1 MVIGSKD
8 SKLVYLGKDV
18 SFTGTIESPH
28 NLYLAGE
35 VNGEV
40 RSKQNSYILSGAHL
54 RATITSENIQIVGLV
69 EGDVSVQNQI
79 MISPNARVFGN
90 LTCQSLQLDEG
101 AIFCGNLSI
110 SREYSSTQT
119 P

>member
-1 MVIGSKD
+1 MVVNPKD

-18 SFTGTIESPH
+18 SFKGTIESPH
-28 NLYLAGE
+28 NLFLAGA

-40 RSKQNSYILSGAHL
+40 QTRQNCYVLSGAQMQ
-54 RATITSENIQIVGLV
+54 ASITSENIQIAGLV
-69 EGDVSVQNQI
+69 EGTISVKNEVV
-79 MISPNARVFGN
+79 MSPSARVFGD
-90 LTCQSLQLDEG
+90 LTCQSLQSDEG

-110 SREYSSTQT
+110 SREPSSTQT